1 MPKNDKDLVLK
12 KFGTKVTWDESSEN
26 AFFVDTKNLIDVMK
40 FLKSNGY
47 DFLSDITSVDYKDKF
62 RVIYQLFQF
71 AGSGHLT
78 VKVDID
84 HENPEINTLCG
95 LWDSANW
102 LEREVYDMMGI
113 RFKNHPNLKR
123 ILMWEGFDGFPLRKD
138 FVHKPTKYQGR
149 RALKR

>member
-26 AFFVDTKNLIDVMK
+26 AFFIDAKNLIDVMK

-71 AGSGHLT
+71 SGSGHLT

-84 HENPEINTLCG
+84 HENPEIITLCG